1 MTVLIIVVTAT
12 VLISAMCSLFEAT
25 LYSTRVG
32 ALEAEASG
40 GRHSAKAVR
49 MLEMKRKIAQPTSA
63 ILILNTVANT
73 AGAAVAGML
82 AANALGENSVPLFSL
97 VLTFLILFFAEIVPK
112 TYGATGWRSVWP
124 WIVAPLHLMRRA
136 LAPAVFLTQKLA
148 DLLAKDGGAA
158 QITEDEV
165 RAVIRLGGKEG
176 EISRSELKLLDAVFH
191 FDDVTTRQIMLP
203 RGEVVFFDADASL
216 QDCLE
221 IAARERHTRF
231 PLCEGSLDSIIGLVH
246 VKDLLGFSPDQP
258 FDLRT
263 ISRPLRT
270 VPDTLPINRLLRQ
283 MQTMRMHMAAVAD
296 EYGSV
301 VGFITM
307 DNVVEQLIGAVR
319 DEFDDDEIEIVP
331 EEEGVYKIR
340 GALPLDRVNRE
351 LGLDLESESADSVSG
366 LVTEKLGRLLN
377 TGDQAEVPGA
387 SLEVLE
393 SQAGR
398 AVWLRMRLKED

>member
-1 MTVLIIVVTAT
+1 MTVLIIVVGVT

-40 GRHSAKAVR
+40 GRHSAQAVR
-49 MLEMKRKIAQPTSA
+49 MLEMKRKIAQPTAA

-73 AGAAVAGML
+73 AGASVAGML
-82 AANALGENSVPLFSL
+82 AANALGERAVPLFSL

-112 TYGATGWRSVWP
+112 TYGATGWRVVWP
-124 WIVAPLHLMRRA
+124 WIVTPLNLMRRA
-136 LAPAVFLTQKLA
+136 LAPAVFATQKLA
-148 DLLAKDGGAA
+148 DLLTRDGGVA

-203 RGEVVFFDADASL
+203 RGDVVYFDADASL
-216 QDCLE
+216 LECLE

-231 PLCEGSLDSIIGLVH
+231 PLCEGSLDSTIGLVH

-263 ISRPLRT
+263 IARPLRT

-283 MQTMRMHMAAVAD
+283 MQTMRMHMAAVSD

-351 LGLDLESESADSVSG
+351 LGLDLESEEVDSVSG
-366 LVTEKLGRLLN
+366 LVTQKLGRLLN

-387 SLEVLE
+387 SLEVIE
-393 SQAGR
+393 AQAGR
-398 AVWLRMRLKED
+398 AVWLRMRLKDD